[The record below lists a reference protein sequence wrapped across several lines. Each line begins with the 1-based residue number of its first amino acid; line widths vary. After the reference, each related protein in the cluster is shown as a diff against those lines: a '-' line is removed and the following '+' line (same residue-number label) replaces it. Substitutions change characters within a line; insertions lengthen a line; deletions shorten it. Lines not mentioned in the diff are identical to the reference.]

1 MKAYRQQAIDALK
14 AELEELWTARERLR
28 DKLEKLDQE
37 RTMMISCETA
47 YSTNIEH
54 LQQALH
60 LLGRADQVEG
70 R

>member
-1 MKAYRQQAIDALK
+1 MKAYRQQAIDAVK

-28 DKLEKLDQE
+28 DDLQELDQKRLE
-37 RTMMISCETA
+37 MICRESG
-47 YSTNIEH
+47 YSTNIDC
-54 LQQALH
+54 LQQAVS